1 MNLLFDLSSS
11 QPNLSG
17 KYHGGGKYGE
27 MVFYRMI
34 EHNIKFSCTYDSTKW
49 FNPLV
54 KEACQKN
61 NIKLYDISNVRLTD
75 IVSDNRFDTVY
86 APLIGSNLYELKK
99 CRVVGTMHGLRM
111 LETPIDFSVFKYK
124 KNLNFKSCIRYM
136 LMILFPEWKKNRY
149 LKSERKRLEGN
160 IDYVVVSDHTKYSI
174 QSFFPDLTNDIQV
187 FYSPNTSTDMEVRKS
202 DNTQRYFLMVSGCR
216 WEKNVLRAIEA
227 FDRLVSAG
235 RLKGVK
241 AVVTG
246 CYSEDF
252 RYKIENPESFEFVG
266 YVSDSELQKLYA
278 NAYIFVYPTLNEG
291 FGYPPLE
298 AMRYSVPVIAS
309 PYSSVS
315 DILGGSAMYFN
326 PQSVEEIMSRMLM
339 MMLPQNHDLYSK
351 LGFEQYK
358 RVRERQ
364 VSDLDK
370 LIDFIIGEKIGQQ

>member
-1 MNLLFDLSSS
+1 
-11 QPNLSG
+11 
-17 KYHGGGKYGE
+17 
-27 MVFYRMI
+27 
-34 EHNIKFSCTYDSTKW
+34 
-49 FNPLV
+49 
-54 KEACQKN
+54 
-61 NIKLYDISNVRLTD
+61 
-75 IVSDNRFDTVY
+75 
-86 APLIGSNLYELKK
+86 
-99 CRVVGTMHGLRM
+99 
-111 LETPIDFSVFKYK
+111 
-124 KNLNFKSCIRYM
+124 
-136 LMILFPEWKKNRY
+136 
-149 LKSERKRLEGN
+149 
-160 IDYVVVSDHTKYSI
+160 VVSDHTKYSI